1 MDITEKTEEL
11 LQKPA
16 YLIDIFPKTVPYRED
31 GRYFKVE
38 RILSRGKAETHRRFI
53 RLILKL
59 YCYHDVD
66 VLTDSR
72 RIAAPDPEELK
83 SLLVRFFGCG
93 DLPAGDGSGG
103 DAGDPP
109 CGDGPG
115 GDAGGLPCGDVPA
128 GDGPDESVRGLLLY
142 LPEQDALILP
152 DREDLYMTVYAPHG
166 ELMELLAA
174 LAAAEGLF
182 FYKAP

>member
-1 MDITEKTEEL
+1 MDITDKTEEL

-38 RILSRGKAETHRRFI
+38 RILAREKAETHRRFI

-72 RIAAPDPEELK
+72 RLAVPDPEELE

-93 DLPAGDGSGG
+93 DLPAGDGSGVLR
-103 DAGDPP
+103 
-109 CGDGPG
+109 G
-115 GDAGGLPCGDVPA
+115 GWGHVYQHGSAAAKHSADQGI
-128 GDGPDESVRGLLLY
+128 GPD
-142 LPEQDALILP
+142 D
-152 DREDLYMTVYAPHG
+152 
-166 ELMELLAA
+166 
-174 LAAAEGLF
+174 
-182 FYKAP
+182 

>member
-38 RILSRGKAETHRRFI
+38 RILAREKAETHRRFI

-72 RIAAPDPEELK
+72 RLAVPDPEELK

-93 DLPAGDGSGG
+93 DGS
-103 DAGDPP
+103 
-109 CGDGPG
+109 
-115 GDAGGLPCGDVPA
+115 
-128 GDGPDESVRGLLLY
+128 DESVRGLLLY

-182 FYKAP
+182 FYRAP

>member
-1 MDITEKTEEL
+1 MDITDKTEEL

-38 RILSRGKAETHRRFI
+38 RILAREKAETHRRFI

-72 RIAAPDPEELK
+72 RLAVPDPEELE

-103 DAGDPP
+103 DAGDLP

-115 GDAGGLPCGDVPA
+115 GDA
-128 GDGPDESVRGLLLY
+128 GDGPDESVRGLLLC

-152 DREDLYMTVYAPHG
+152 DREDLYMTVYASDG

>member
-1 MDITEKTEEL
+1 MDITDKTEEL

-72 RIAAPDPEELK
+72 RLAAPDPEELEA
-83 SLLVRFFGCG
+83 LLVRFFGCG
-93 DLPAGDGSGG
+93 DAAGDL
-103 DAGDPP
+103 
-109 CGDGPG
+109 PG
-115 GDAGGLPCGDVPA
+115 GDSPGGNA
-128 GDGPDESVRGLLLY
+128 GDGPDESVRGLLLC

-152 DREDLYMTVYAPHG
+152 DREDLYMTVYASDG

-182 FYKAP
+182 FYRAP